1 MNYEIVES
9 PFGTLLLVSD
19 GKALL
24 RLEFIDLEGGFEP
37 ETDWKLQ
44 ADTVLQATRKQLG
57 EWCAGE
63 RQAFDL
69 PLAPQGTDFQQQVWQ
84 QLRRIPFGETST
96 YGELAAVLGKP
107 KAARAVGA
115 ANGKNP
121 ISLII
126 PCHRVNGS
134 DGSLTGYAWGLER
147 KKQLLEFERRT
158 EAARSESTV
167 N

>member
-19 GKALL
+19 GQALI
-24 RLEFIDLEGGFEP
+24 RLEFIDLEDGLEP
-37 ETDWKLQ
+37 EAGWKLQ
-44 ADTVLQATRKQLG
+44 SDTVLQATRKQLG

-63 RQAFDL
+63 RQKFDL
-69 PLAPQGTDFQQQVWQ
+69 PLALQGTDFQQKVWQ
-84 QLRRIPFGETST
+84 QLRQIPFGETST

-121 ISLII
+121 IPLII

-158 EAARSESTV
+158 ETARSKSTV